1 MINKKFYN
9 LTIFIVLLFSQI
21 GCEQENPFEDTVIV
35 IDTTIVERDTSIV
48 HIDTT
53 IISIDTTIIYEW
65 ESQLDKIKYP
75 NSKIWYHG
83 ANTIEKAIEK
93 SKKFAGIE
101 LDVNFDRNSNNL
113 YVCHNIE
120 DTIIGLTIEEWFDA
134 LPEPSSN
141 YFWIDFKNLHID
153 YVHLACEKILYIINK
168 YNLKNR
174 IWIEF
179 YNIPELEVVK
189 QHGIY
194 TILTVENSDF
204 QSYNLFI
211 WQYFLLG
218 KISQLK
224 PEAIGCDHTMFN
236 NLTNF
241 FSDYHIFLWHSTLIY
256 TDEYASR
263 TRTMCQHPA
272 VKVVLV
278 DYEEPISY

>member
-1 MINKKFYN
+1 MEK
-9 LTIFIVLLFSQI
+9 TVL
-21 GCEQENPFEDTVIV
+21 
-35 IDTTIVERDTSIV
+35 
-48 HIDTT
+48 
-53 IISIDTTIIYEW
+53 
-65 ESQLDKIKYP
+65 
-75 NSKIWYHG
+75 
-83 ANTIEKAIEK
+83 EK

-153 YVHLACEKILYIINK
+153 YVHLACEKILSIINK

-174 IWIEF
+174 IWVEF

-278 DYEEPISY
+278 NYEEPISY